1 MNLILC
7 ICSFAQEH
15 KETVKSVILNHTAQ
29 QFHARSLQSC
39 WCQADVVWQ
48 LCPVFVSVMLGMLA
62 VVVTADGIS
71 YAWSQSPL
79 QTPVPGRSPE
89 LDTPKTAQLSTIWW
103 PLSLLSPLLIGALNA
118 FINMTKCNKDS
129 NFTEQDNNKNTFL
142 SISMYWQQNKHT
154 HTYTYILWCSIP
166 LLEVHI
172 LWKLKRT
179 WLYLVLISSP

>member
-1 MNLILC
+1 MRDLY
-7 ICSFAQEH
+7 
-15 KETVKSVILNHTAQ
+15 
-29 QFHARSLQSC
+29 R
-39 WCQADVVWQ
+39 VVGVRQ
-48 LCPVFVSVMLGMLA
+48 ILCPVFVSVMLGMLA

-79 QTPVPGRSPE
+79 QTPVPGHSPE

-103 PLSLLSPLLIGALNA
+103 PLGLLSPLLIGALNA

-154 HTYTYILWCSIP
+154 HTHTHTYLYMKSQFTRFYRKWRIDMPSIHN
-166 LLEVHI
+166 V
-172 LWKLKRT
+172 
-179 WLYLVLISSP
+179 